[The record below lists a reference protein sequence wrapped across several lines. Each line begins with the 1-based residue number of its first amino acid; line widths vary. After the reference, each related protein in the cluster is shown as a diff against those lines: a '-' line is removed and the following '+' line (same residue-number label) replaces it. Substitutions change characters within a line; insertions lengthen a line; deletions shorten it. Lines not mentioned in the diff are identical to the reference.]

1 MVKGGKIVAEEM
13 RIVLRNVGKISPLKI
28 DEYIKAGGYKSLAKA
43 RSMSQIDLI
52 EEVKKSG
59 LRGRGGAGFNCGMKW
74 SFSYKI
80 DTDQKYVVCNADEG
94 EPGTYKDR
102 IIMENDPQ
110 SLLEGMAICGYAIGS
125 NKGYIY
131 CRGEYP
137 YVVETLNKA
146 IAQAKDKGVLGDFD
160 IEVRMGAGAYV
171 CGEESAL
178 IESIE
183 GHRGEPRFKPPF
195 PPVEGL
201 WGKPTIVNNV
211 ETFANIPAILEKG
224 ADWYKGIGASSYPGT
239 KVLTLTGDVVNRTY
253 FEVPTNVTIREVI
266 YGLGGGMVNGKNF
279 KAVQIGGT
287 SGGFIPEEF
296 LDTPIDFDSMTTI
309 GAVLGSGAVFVMDE
323 TRDIVDI
330 VDRIS
335 KFFEHESCGKCTP
348 CREGT
353 KRMHEMMHRINK
365 GSGTVGVMDLL
376 QNLGN
381 VMSVACLCGLGQ
393 AAPAPVLSTLKH
405 FKLEFNAKLN

>member
-1 MVKGGKIVAEEM
+1 MAEEM
-13 RIVLRNVGKISPLKI
+13 RIVLRNVGKIDPLNI
-28 DEYIKAGGYKSLAKA
+28 DEYINVGGYKSLEKA
-43 RSMSQIDLI
+43 RGMERGELI
-52 EEVKKSG
+52 EEVKKAN

-74 SFSYKI
+74 SFSYQLE
-80 DTDQKYVVCNADEG
+80 TDQKYVVCNADEG

-110 SLLEGMAICGYAIGS
+110 SLFEGMAICGYAIGS

-137 YVVETLNKA
+137 YVVEHLNQA
-146 IAQAKDKGVLGDFD
+146 IAQAKAKGVLGDFD

-195 PPVEGL
+195 PGVAGL
-201 WGKPTIVNNV
+201 WGSPTIVNNV
-211 ETFANIPAILEKG
+211 ETFANIPVIVEKG
-224 ADWYKGIGASSYPGT
+224 AEWYKNIGAASYPGT
-239 KVLTLTGDVVNRTY
+239 KILTLSGDVVNRAY
-253 FEVPTNVTIREVI
+253 FEVPTNVTIREVVF
-266 YGLGGGMVNGKNF
+266 GLGGGVAEGKKF

-287 SGGFIPEEF
+287 SGGFIPEEL
-296 LDTPIDFDSMTTI
+296 LDTQIDFDSMGKI
-309 GAVLGSGAVFVMDE
+309 GATLGTGAVFVMDE
-323 TRDIVDI
+323 TRDIVDVI
-330 VDRIS
+330 EKIT

-353 KRMHEMMHRINK
+353 KRMHEMVERFKAGTGKIEEIELM
-365 GSGTVGVMDLL
+365 GTLGTV
-376 QNLGN
+376 
-381 VMSVACLCGLGQ
+381 MSTACLCGLGQ
-393 AAPAPVLSTLKH
+393 AAPAPVLTTLEH
-405 FKLEFNAKLN
+405 FRSDYTGKLA